1 MGETADRHGK
11 ADHNTKP
18 LKAEKEGGEMQRE
31 TEGPGKE
38 EAVGG
43 VQAAE
48 DKIMTL
54 VQAAEYLETSYST
67 VYRLVTD
74 GELRAFR
81 LRNSWRTS
89 TSACREFVN
98 KRFEEQ
104 SVICRSGET
113 K

>member
-1 MGETADRHGK
+1 M
-11 ADHNTKP
+11 
-18 LKAEKEGGEMQRE
+18 
-31 TEGPGKE
+31 GKE
-38 EAVGG
+38 EAG
-43 VQAAE
+43 AATPAVTE

-54 VQAAEYLETSYST
+54 VQAAEFLETSCST

-89 TSACREFVN
+89 TSACREYVD